1 MKPDF
6 DRMSKA
12 ELRAYIV
19 AHTDDQEAFYKFVD
33 RFAADTESRVW
44 QPFSNTPQ
52 EVAKMEE
59 LIQEQ
64 IKMLEHQNDQQD
76 K

>member
-6 DRMSKA
+6 DKLTKA

-19 AHTDDQEAFYKFVD
+19 AHPSDDEAFYKFVD
-33 RFAADTESRVW
+33 RFAADSENRVW
-44 QPFSNTPQ
+44 HPFPKTLEEFAKIPQ
-52 EVAKMEE
+52 I
-59 LIQEQ
+59 IQEH
-64 IKMLEHQNDQQD
+64 IRKLEEN